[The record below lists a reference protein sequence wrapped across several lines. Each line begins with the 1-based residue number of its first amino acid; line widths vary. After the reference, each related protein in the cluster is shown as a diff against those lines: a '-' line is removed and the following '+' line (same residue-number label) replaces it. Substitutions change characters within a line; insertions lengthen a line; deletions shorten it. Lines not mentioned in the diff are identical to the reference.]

1 MSCKYS
7 CSRDL
12 FSIWIFAL
20 SEVMCTLLP
29 MPLDCGLLSVN
40 MWLSLWSSVGVRDT
54 AGDEHWKHNW
64 KVMQLP
70 MWTRGHWAIYNLSV
84 FPSFGSVCLFSV
96 FIKQSWYPLSSL
108 HAKGD
113 WAALAPFDF
122 LGCAVALMK
131 RIALSHCKKKAEHS
145 IEVH

>member
-7 CSRDL
+7 CSWDL

-20 SEVMCTLLP
+20 SEVMCTFLP

-40 MWLSLWSSVGVRDT
+40 MWLSLWPSIGVRDT
-54 AGDEHWKHNW
+54 AGDKHWKHNW

-70 MWTRGHWAIYNLSV
+70 MWTCGHWAIYNLSV

-96 FIKQSWYPLSSL
+96 FIKQSWYPPSSL

-113 WAALAPFDF
+113 W
-122 LGCAVALMK
+122 
-131 RIALSHCKKKAEHS
+131 IALGSTFWLPGMCCGFDKENSTQPLQKEGRTQ
-145 IEVH
+145 VH